1 MRQGVTVS
9 TLRRSPLL
17 LVAISLV
24 LPLVSAPATAA
35 PPGIP
40 RLGLR
45 AASASVDLFRYG
57 REPVS
62 LELLGVSLFA
72 RDAPFELRVR
82 RETYDDPV
90 RVYQAIHGPGA
101 VHLEELPADI
111 LEGWFGLDR
120 FLVFELFDRG
130 GVQLRRR
137 VSDACPAGWEV
148 ERVDDSG
155 PFDPTYPSGCGSNPL
170 TLGAVWGVD
179 QGWAVAPLL
188 SNAGVRVPD
197 GRYVAKVSIA
207 PRYRELFDIALEDAV
222 VRVAVRIRTGSDCE
236 FCGRPAAPAET
247 QERRALTPAVDTSD
261 PDPSTLPDLV
271 ALPAY
276 AIVTSHRRGRDYLQ
290 FGADVW
296 DRGPAS
302 LVVEGFRAVGEDRMD
317 AYQYFLED
325 GVVVGRAPVGSFHF
339 DHRDGHQH
347 WHFLQFARYRLLDSA
362 QVAIRSRKQAFCLAP
377 TDPIDLTADGAV
389 WQPDHLDFS
398 RCGGPTSIWIREVLP
413 AGWGDT
419 YYQFVP
425 GQSFNITNVPNGSY
439 WIEVR
444 ANPAGALFDADPSN
458 DAELREVILGGVP
471 GARTVSVPPWHGIDT
486 EMWFGFGS

>member
-1 MRQGVTVS
+1 MS

-17 LVAISLV
+17 LAAIALV

-35 PPGIP
+35 PPGVP

-45 AASASVDLFRYG
+45 AASASVEVYRYG
-57 REPVS
+57 REPAS
-62 LELLGVSLFA
+62 LELLGVSLVA
-72 RDAPFELRVR
+72 REAPFELRVR

-90 RVYQAIHGPGA
+90 RVYQAVHGPGA
-101 VHLEELPADI
+101 VHLTELPADI

-120 FLVFELFDRG
+120 FLVFELFDRD
-130 GVQLRRR
+130 GVLIRRKAT
-137 VSDACPAGWEV
+137 DACPAGYQV

-155 PFDPTYPSGCGSNPL
+155 PFDPTYPQGCGSNPL

-188 SNAGVRVPD
+188 SNAGIRVPD

-207 PRYRELFDIALEDAV
+207 RRYRDLFGIALEDAV
-222 VRVAVRIRTGSDCE
+222 VQIAVRIRSGSGCE
-236 FCGRPAAPAET
+236 FCGRSAAPEDSPA
-247 QERRALTPAVDTSD
+247 RRTLTPASITSD
-261 PDPSTLPDLV
+261 PPPSTLPDLV

-276 AIVTSHRRGRDYLQ
+276 AIVTSHERRRDYLQ
-290 FGADVW
+290 FAADVW

-347 WHFLQFARYRLLDSA
+347 WHFLQFARYRLLDSD
-362 QVAIRSRKQAFCLAP
+362 QVAIRSRKQSFCLAP
-377 TDPIDLTADGAV
+377 TDAIDLTADGAI
-389 WQPDHLDFS
+389 WLPGRLGFS
-398 RCGGPTSIWIREVLP
+398 QCGSANSIWIREVLP

-419 YYQFVP
+419 YYQWVP

-444 ANPAGALFDADPSN
+444 ANPGGMLFDGDPSN
-458 DAELREVILGGVP
+458 DTELREVILGGVP

-486 EMWFGFGS
+486 EIWFGFDG